1 MTDDDADLIAAA
13 AARYK
18 RADDTA
24 KKARAAL
31 TELVV
36 EALRQPE
43 ARPVDIAK
51 RAGWTSAY
59 VRKLAR
65 DNGIEAD
72 PGYKERTEKAR
83 ARLIAEASTD
93 S

>member
-1 MTDDDADLIAAA
+1 MNDDEPDLIAAA

-18 RADDTA
+18 RADDAA
-24 KKARAAL
+24 KKARASL
-31 TELVV
+31 TDLVV
-36 EALRQPE
+36 DALRQPN
-43 ARPVDIAK
+43 AKPVEIAK
-51 RAGWTSAY
+51 RAGWTPAY

-72 PGYKERTEKAR
+72 PGYRERTEKAR
-83 ARLIAEASTD
+83 ARLIAEASSD